1 MSQIKDIYNFQTVS
15 LQGNPINL
23 SDYQNKVILI
33 VNTASQC
40 GLTPQYK
47 GLQELHEKYQKDGL
61 IIIGFPCNQFG
72 GQEPGGATE
81 ISEKCLVNY
90 GVTFLITHKI
100 NVNGNDTD
108 PIFKYLKD
116 TLPGLLG
123 LKDIKWNFG
132 KFLINKQGIP
142 VKRYAPTTE
151 PKDLIKDIETLI
163 NAS

>member
-23 SDYQNKVILI
+23 ADFQDKVILI

-47 GLQELHEKYQKDGL
+47 GLQELHEKYYDQGL
-61 IIIGFPCNQFG
+61 VIIGFPCNQFG
-72 GQEPGGATE
+72 GQEPGDASE

-90 GVTFLITHKI
+90 GVSFLITHKI
-100 NVNGNDTD
+100 NVNGADTD

-132 KFLINKQGIP
+132 KFLVNKQGIP

-151 PKDLIKDIETLI
+151 PKDLVEDIEKLLK
-163 NAS
+163 AE